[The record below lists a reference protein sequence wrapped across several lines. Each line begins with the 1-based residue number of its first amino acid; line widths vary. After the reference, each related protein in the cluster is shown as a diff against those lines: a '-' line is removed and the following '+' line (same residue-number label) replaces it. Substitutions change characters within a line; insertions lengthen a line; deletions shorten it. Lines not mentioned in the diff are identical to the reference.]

1 MFQTND
7 KNKGWDGR
15 DPSGIL
21 QEMDGYSYFLEYNYI
36 DPLTSEL
43 KNIKKTGSVILF
55 R

>member
-15 DPSGIL
+15 DPSGLL
-21 QEMDGYSYFLEYNYI
+21 QEMDGYSYLLTYNYI

-43 KNIKKTGSVILF
+43 KNISKTGTIILF

>member
-15 DPSGIL
+15 DPSGLL
-21 QEMDGYSYFLEYNYI
+21 QEMDGYSYLLEYNYI
-36 DPLTSEL
+36 DPLTSVL
-43 KNIKKTGSVILF
+43 KNTRKTGSVILF